1 MNAVVKIDD
10 QNVNVV
16 EYKNL
21 PVLTTA
27 QLAEFYGTDQN
38 NVQVNFNRNAD
49 RFVEGKH
56 YFKLE
61 GDDLKAFKNIPTV
74 SKYVPKQSAR
84 LILWTEKGAARH
96 AKILDTDQ
104 AWEVFEKLEDCYFAM
119 REIAQPKP
127 PKEKQIQIGT
137 ITRQFSIMCKALG
150 FKGNQH
156 TLAVDKAVKN
166 ATGISPL
173 EMIGETHLIAENKQ
187 QVFTPTQL
195 GELCEPKISARKVN
209 EILAQLGFQEKAGS
223 IWAVTPKGE
232 KLCEML
238 DTGKK
243 HGDGTPVKQVKWY
256 QSVMEDIKQA
266 LLNGVVQ

>member
-1 MNAVVKIDD
+1 MNAVVKIED

-21 PVLTTA
+21 PVLTTE
-27 QLAEFYGTDQN
+27 QMAEFYGTDPVRIRQN
-38 NVQVNFNRNAD
+38 HLRNAE
-49 RFVEGKH
+49 RFTEGKH
-56 YFKLE
+56 FFKVE
-61 GDDLKAFKNIPTV
+61 GEHLKDLKKSLTI
-74 SKYVPKQSAR
+74 SKILSPNAR
-84 LILWTEKGAARH
+84 SIILWTEKGAARH

-119 REIAQPKP
+119 MEIAQPKP

-223 IWAVTPKGE
+223 IWVVTPKGK

-243 HGDGTPVKQVKWY
+243 HSDGTPVKQVKWY
-256 QSVMEDIKQA
+256 QSVMEDIKQ
-266 LLNGVVQ
+266 GC

>member
-21 PVLTTA
+21 PVLTTE
-27 QLAEFYGTDQN
+27 QMAEFYGTDPVRIRQN
-38 NVQVNFNRNAD
+38 YDRNNK
-49 RFVEGKH
+49 RFSEGKH
-56 YFKLE
+56 FFKIE
-61 GDDLKAFKNIPTV
+61 GDDLRELKNSLSSLKILSPN
-74 SKYVPKQSAR
+74 AR
-84 LILWTEKGAARH
+84 SIILWTEKGAARH

-156 TLAVDKAVKN
+156 TLEVDKAVKN